1 MKAYAD
7 SSVMAAL
14 YVQESMSAHGHL
26 LVRNRLPL
34 PFTPWHRLEVRN
46 AIRKAALPAEAIAAL
61 RLLEQDVSEEM
72 VVAHKPI
79 DWTNC
84 LRIAEQLS
92 RDHNP
97 KIGAS
102 SPDLFHVA
110 CALEMGFVEFFS
122 FDRRQKNL
130 AKAAGL
136 KVKGL

>member
-7 SSVMAAL
+7 SSIMAAL
-14 YVQESMSAHGHL
+14 YVQESMSAKAHL

-46 AIRKAALPAEAIAAL
+46 AIRKAAQPADVTAAI
-61 RLLEQDVSEEM
+61 RSLEQDISEEL
-72 VVAHKPI
+72 VVMHRSL

-84 LRIAEQLS
+84 LRLAEQLS

-97 KIGAS
+97 QIGAS

-110 CALEMGFVEFFS
+110 CALEMGFEEFYS
-122 FDRRQKNL
+122 FDRRQIDL